1 MCGRAAQT
9 AHAIQFAANFFG
21 VPARNA
27 DTSTR
32 EPPNLPPEAQG
43 GDPANE
49 SFSSAKR
56 TRDNYNLSPGMDAV
70 VIWLEN
76 GELKMDRKV
85 WGLVTK
91 GGTSQH
97 PLPNDSKARIA
108 MHFAGLM
115 YNARA
120 DTLFEKPTFSRL
132 AQQRRSCIVVLDGY
146 FEWKASLLA
155 GGNKKQPYFVYS
167 HGKGDKSQNNTDH
180 AAKSGDPPYLVLAGL
195 WTSVQTG
202 ISDEPVLDTFTI
214 LTTEACKQIEW
225 LHHRMPVCIW
235 NIELA
240 KKWLENPSPQ
250 IHKEID
256 TAAIRKCDGF
266 GWHAVTTDMSS
277 VKFRGKEAIEP
288 VKGPT
293 SVASFFS
300 KVGSN
305 PSSPFKEP
313 ALKTPGETGGSKGTA
328 SQKNKFVG
336 SNDLL
341 AEIKPDVSSPHKR
354 VLSTRSSSNP
364 SKKAKIN
371 HSQPDSPKKGLI
383 TSFFQKKS

>member
-1 MCGRAAQT
+1 M
-9 AHAIQFAANFFG
+9 
-21 VPARNA
+21 
-27 DTSTR
+27 
-32 EPPNLPPEAQG
+32 
-43 GDPANE
+43 
-49 SFSSAKR
+49 
-56 TRDNYNLSPGMDAV
+56 YLSY
-70 VIWLEN
+70 
-76 GELKMDRKV
+76 R

-97 PLPNDSKARIA
+97 PLPKDSKARIA

-115 YNARA
+115 YNARS

-132 AQQRRSCIVVLDGY
+132 AQQRKSCIVVLDGY

-167 HGKGDKSQNNTDH
+167 HEKGDGSLQTSNTT
-180 AAKSGDPPYLVLAGL
+180 GVETDPPYLVLAGL

-214 LTTEACKQIEW
+214 LTTDACKQIEW

-235 NIELA
+235 NMELA
-240 KKWLENPSPQ
+240 KKWLENPSQ
-250 IHKEID
+250 QVHKEID
-256 TAAIRKCDGF
+256 TAAIRKSEGF
-266 GWHAVTTDMSS
+266 AWHAVTTDMSS

-305 PSSPFKEP
+305 NSSE
-313 ALKTPGETGGSKGTA
+313 SKGPAVAPSETA
-328 SQKNKFVG
+328 PSTATTSQKSKLLG
-336 SNDLL
+336 SNDV
-341 AEIKPDVSSPHKR
+341 ETKPSFSSPQKR
-354 VLSTRSSSNP
+354 VISARSPSNP
-364 SKKAKIN
+364 SKKAKIT